1 MFDIIMQLGV
11 FRLHLKLVCL
21 VVVLLTCFM
30 LIAPSLAFQG
40 YGGSEDIEYD
50 IGEHSHGKHPH
61 FAPISLS
68 KGISSSP
75 VAIGYLPIGTN
86 IMGYQIGIGELP
98 YSPLFPFYSPAPK
111 DLHPFLASVS

>member
-1 MFDIIMQLGV
+1 M
-11 FRLHLKLVCL
+11 HLKLVCL
-21 VVVLLTCFM
+21 VVVLVTCFM
-30 LIAPSLAFQG
+30 SIAPSLAV
-40 YGGSEDIEYD
+40 D
-50 IGEHSHGKHPH
+50 IGEHSHGMHPH
-61 FAPISLS
+61 LAPISLS